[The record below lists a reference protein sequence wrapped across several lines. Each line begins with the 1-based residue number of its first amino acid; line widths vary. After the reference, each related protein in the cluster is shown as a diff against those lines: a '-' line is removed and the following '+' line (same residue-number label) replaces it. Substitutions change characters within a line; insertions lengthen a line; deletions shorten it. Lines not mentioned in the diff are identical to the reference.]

1 MKRWLWPYA
10 ILAIVLLL
18 IGLFGLTTAVTGIG
32 PDRIDAQIAVA
43 DATVIQPS
51 KRFLVSML
59 DMIAPFEVPSWARDL
74 YATLVLVAVAG
85 MALSLAVGILLL
97 PVFYALYR
105 SRD

>member
-1 MKRWLWPYA
+1 MRRWLWPYA

-18 IGLFGLTTAVTGIG
+18 IGIFALGTAVTGVG
-32 PDRIDAQIAVA
+32 PGRIDAQIAVA
-43 DATVIQPS
+43 DATLIQPS
-51 KRFLVSML
+51 KRFLISML
-59 DMIAPFEVPSWARDL
+59 EMIAPFDFPLWVRDL

-85 MALSLAVGILLL
+85 MMLSITVGILLL